1 MKLRHGI
8 SGRWQYTAYI
18 WYSRIL
24 FTKINLIHTVNMR
37 CKITM
42 NTVPQESF
50 KTHAGKLKMYEMQ
63 QYQIQGKLTP
73 TQILLV

>member
-1 MKLRHGI
+1 
-8 SGRWQYTAYI
+8 
-18 WYSRIL
+18 
-24 FTKINLIHTVNMR
+24 
-37 CKITM
+37 M